1 MAEDRTSAI
10 VRQATRQD
18 VPLILKLVR
27 ELADYEKLGATC
39 VATEAGF
46 ENSLFKSLP
55 FQGPTVFIL
64 ETSPIVSS
72 VSPQAFQPNTQQ
84 CSSFGA
90 PEHYIKTQGLDV
102 GDCVSQS
109 RALSCISNVETQGHD
124 GLHTNE
130 GICALKL
137 EREEE
142 WIQEKD
148 MLVLKLV
155 KTSTKTHKAAR
166 SEEHVCEVTLRRTI
180 VDTDAKVFM
189 SPSHKDRT
197 VIGFVLF
204 FPNYSTLLAKPG
216 CYVEDLYIREPYRGH
231 GYGSFLLKTIAQQAV
246 KHGAERVEWC
256 VLDWNV
262 NAINFYK
269 RIGATV
275 MPEWKLCCLAGHAL
289 HTCKPEESP
298 IQEPEMLQNLESFHF
313 ET

>member
-1 MAEDRTSAI
+1 
-10 VRQATRQD
+10 
-18 VPLILKLVR
+18 
-27 ELADYEKLGATC
+27 
-39 VATEAGF
+39 
-46 ENSLFKSLP
+46 
-55 FQGPTVFIL
+55 
-64 ETSPIVSS
+64 
-72 VSPQAFQPNTQQ
+72 
-84 CSSFGA
+84 
-90 PEHYIKTQGLDV
+90 
-102 GDCVSQS
+102 
-109 RALSCISNVETQGHD
+109 
-124 GLHTNE
+124 LHTNE

-155 KTSTKTHKAAR
+155 KTSTKTHKAAS

-189 SPSHKDRT
+189 SPSHKNRT

-204 FPNYSTLLAKPG
+204 FPNYSTFLAKPG
-216 CYVEDLYIREPYRGH
+216 CYVEDLYIREPYREH
-231 GYGSFLLKTIAQQAV
+231 GYGSFLLKTVAQQAV
-246 KHGAERVEWC
+246 KHGADRVEWC
-256 VLDWNV
+256 VLDWNI

-275 MPEWKLCCLAGHAL
+275 MPEWKLCRLAGHAL

-298 IQEPEMLQNLESFHF
+298 IQESEMLQNLESFHF

>member
-1 MAEDRTSAI
+1 
-10 VRQATRQD
+10 
-18 VPLILKLVR
+18 
-27 ELADYEKLGATC
+27 
-39 VATEAGF
+39 
-46 ENSLFKSLP
+46 
-55 FQGPTVFIL
+55 
-64 ETSPIVSS
+64 
-72 VSPQAFQPNTQQ
+72 
-84 CSSFGA
+84 
-90 PEHYIKTQGLDV
+90 
-102 GDCVSQS
+102 VSQS
-109 RALSCISNVETQGHD
+109 RALSCISNVETQGHH

-155 KTSTKTHKAAR
+155 KTSTKTHKVAS

-189 SPSHKDRT
+189 SPSHKNRT

-204 FPNYSTLLAKPG
+204 FPNYSTFLAKPG

-231 GYGSFLLKTIAQQAV
+231 GYGSFLLKTVAQQAM

-275 MPEWKLCCLAGHAL
+275 MPEWKLCRLAGHAL
-289 HTCKPEESP
+289 HTCKSEESP